1 MDVHVKRIAIRS
13 GYATH
18 PLSILAMIISR
29 IPALCSPY
37 VVMIQKLHITEG
49 LSVTEGCFIIAH

>member
-1 MDVHVKRIAIRS
+1 VSKDVMDVHVKRIVIRS

-37 VVMIQKLHITEG
+37 LIMLQKY
-49 LSVTEGCFIIAH
+49 LSQKAFL